1 MTKSNY
7 KVIEILNSKE
17 LIINYGSNQG
27 AKKGKEIRI
36 SIKGEPVID
45 PETEVQIG
53 TLDIIKGEL
62 EIYQTYPN
70 FSICRSIQ
78 RRDRNILG
86 SPFIRSE
93 TFYNS
98 LNVNSEDMTHRL
110 PANVPP
116 IKVGDKIELV

>member
-1 MTKSNY
+1 MTETQY

-17 LIINYGSNQG
+17 LMINYGSSQG
-27 AKKGKEIRI
+27 AKKGREVRI

-45 PETEVQIG
+45 PDTKEQIG

-70 FSICRSIQ
+70 FSICRNVQ
-78 RRDRNILG
+78 YKDRNILY
-86 SPFIRSE
+86 SPFVRSE
-93 TFYNS
+93 TIYNS
-98 LNVNSEDMTHRL
+98 LNVESEDMTYRL

-116 IKVGDKIELV
+116 IKVGDKVELI

>member
-17 LIINYGSNQG
+17 LIINYGSSQG
-27 AKKGKEIRI
+27 AKKGKEVRI

-45 PETEVQIG
+45 PETKEQIG

-70 FSICRSIQ
+70 FSICRSVQ

-86 SPFIRSE
+86 SPFIKSE
-93 TFYNS
+93 IFYDS
-98 LNVNSEDMTHRL
+98 LNVNNEDMTHRL

>member
-1 MTKSNY
+1 MTRSNY

-17 LIINYGSNQG
+17 LIINYGSSQG
-27 AKKGKEIRI
+27 AKKGKEVRI

-45 PETEVQIG
+45 PETKEQIG

-70 FSICRSIQ
+70 FSICRSVQ

-86 SPFIRSE
+86 SPFIKSE
-93 TFYNS
+93 IFYDS
-98 LNVNSEDMTHRL
+98 LNVNNEDMTHRL

-116 IKVGDKIELV
+116 IKVGDKIELL

>member
-1 MTKSNY
+1 MTETQY

-17 LIINYGSNQG
+17 LMINYGSSQG
-27 AKKGKEIRI
+27 AKKGREIRI

-45 PETEVQIG
+45 PDTKEQIG

-70 FSICRSIQ
+70 FSICRNIQ
-78 RRDRNILG
+78 YKDRNILA
-86 SPFIRSE
+86 SPFLRSE
-93 TFYNS
+93 KYYSN
-98 LNVNSEDMTHRL
+98 LNVESQDMTHRL

-116 IKVGDKIELV
+116 IKVGDKVELL